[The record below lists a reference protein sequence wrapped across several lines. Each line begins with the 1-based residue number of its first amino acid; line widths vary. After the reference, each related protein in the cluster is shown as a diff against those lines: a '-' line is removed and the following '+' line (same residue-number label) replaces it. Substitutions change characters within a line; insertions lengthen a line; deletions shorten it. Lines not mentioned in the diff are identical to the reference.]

1 MSTAARVLLER
12 EQELERQIEASKG
25 TFDLTAPLTDE
36 ELARAGMLSSLPGS
50 PTARVNLNQAE
61 MPLLQEIED
70 VEEPPVDA
78 IEGLTDRQDYNV
90 QYVRYMRCQAIVALA
105 SFTEGWSAFEELA
118 LKAFVKQA
126 KFNDEQ
132 YRGEDPHK
140 AFSLRVRRQAAEDFF
155 RFIRQVVAEAQATAK
170 PSLAAK

>member
-1 MSTAARVLLER
+1 MSMAARVLLER
-12 EQELERQIEASKG
+12 EQELERQIETSKG

-36 ELARAGMLSSLPGS
+36 ELAQAGMLFSLPGS
-50 PTARVNLNQAE
+50 PTVKVNLNQEE

-70 VEEPPVDA
+70 VEEAPVDA
-78 IEGLTDRQDYNV
+78 VEGLTDRQDYNV
-90 QYVRYMRCQAIVALA
+90 QYVRYMRCQAITALA
-105 SFTEGWSAFEELA
+105 AFTEGWSAFEELA

-126 KFNDEQ
+126 KFEDER

-155 RFIRQVVAEAQATAK
+155 RFIRQVVSEAQATPK

>member
-12 EQELERQIEASKG
+12 EQELERKIQESKG

-50 PTARVNLNQAE
+50 PAARVNHLNQAE

-118 LKAFVKQA
+118 LKAFVRQA

-132 YRGEDPHK
+132 KPKD
-140 AFSLRVRRQAAEDFF
+140 QAERSHRAIGRNVE
-155 RFIRQVVAEAQATAK
+155 TAK
-170 PSLAAK
+170 MH